1 MRLYGLTARF
11 GPSPFTTAPCSVTRS
26 GMRHSSCAPMSRR
39 AAVTMRERSVV
50 SRNPELSSDSRA
62 KGTRNCPTV
71 PGHRWCVKRT
81 KRSAIDTVSGD
92 AGGVGHADAPFPGGV
107 AGGAPAR
114 AIRPAGRRA
123 GWGEILNAREPM
135 EPQPFRAA
143 DAVRAAGLEYI
154 NIPVSHGPLDDD
166 TFDRV
171 RRTVRELAG
180 NKRFFFYCASGNRV
194 GVMLLPY
201 LMLDQGMAEDDAV
214 TEAMRIGMR
223 NAGLMQEALDY
234 VSRRSRAT

>member
-1 MRLYGLTARF
+1 
-11 GPSPFTTAPCSVTRS
+11 
-26 GMRHSSCAPMSRR
+26 MSQLLD
-39 AAVTMRERSVV
+39 AA
-50 SRNPELSSDSRA
+50 A
-62 KGTRNCPTV
+62 
-71 PGHRWCVKRT
+71 
-81 KRSAIDTVSGD
+81 
-92 AGGVGHADAPFPGGV
+92 GV
-107 AGGAPAR
+107 ANACEPIPGVVTGGQPTLAHLA
-114 AIRPAGRRA
+114 ALKRA
-123 GWGEILNAREPM
+123 GCEVILDIREPM

-143 DAVRAAGLEYI
+143 AVAAAGLEYI
-154 NIPVSHGPLDDD
+154 NIPVSHGPLDDA

-180 NKRFFFYCASGNRV
+180 HKRLFFYCGSGNRV

-201 LMLDQGMAEDDAV
+201 FMLDQGMTEDDAV